1 MENNILEQKCPAC
14 GAPLKFDPSSGKMKC
29 EWCESVFEID
39 ELPQE
44 EGPAV
49 SAAAEAPMP
58 EEAPRPDPELGQ
70 LSLYNCRSC
79 GAEIIANPETAAL
92 ICPYCGN
99 NIVLA
104 DKVTGNLKPD
114 GVVPFRITPKEL
126 PAAVRKFYKGKNLL
140 PRGFFSDANIG
151 TVQGVYVP
159 FWIYDCEVSGNM
171 TFSGQ
176 RVNSFR
182 RGDYVI
188 TETSHYSLLRD
199 VSMDFAGVSA
209 DASRKMDDA
218 LMDSL
223 EPFDLGEI
231 KPFDIKYLSGYVADR
246 FDVEAEDVKNRANL
260 RMLNTA
266 YDLVSS
272 RTTGGYLSVVPT
284 GNDLKVNRKGLKYV
298 LLPVY
303 VFDLE
308 HGGKSYPF
316 AVNGQTGKVVG
327 DLPTSKATS
336 ALWFLKTFGIGLGAA
351 VLLSLLTN
359 L

>member
-1 MENNILEQKCPAC
+1 MDNILEQKCVAC
-14 GAPLKFDPSSGKMKC
+14 GAPLKFDPATGKMKC
-29 EWCESVFEID
+29 EWCESIYDIE

-44 EGPAV
+44 YTAPV
-49 SAAAEAPMP
+49 SAAAAAPMP
-58 EEAPRPDPELGQ
+58 EEAPQPDPELGR
-70 LSLYNCRSC
+70 LSVYNCRSC
-79 GAEIIANPETAAL
+79 SAEVIADPETAAL

-104 DKVTGNLKPD
+104 DKLAGSLKPD
-114 GVVPFRITPKEL
+114 GIVPFRIEPKKL
-126 PAAVRKFYKGKNLL
+126 PAAVRQFYKGKNLL

-159 FWIYDCEVSGNM
+159 FWIYDCAVSGDM
-171 TFSGQ
+171 SFSAQ

-182 RGDYVI
+182 RGDYII
-188 TETSHYSLLRD
+188 TETSHYSLMRD
-199 VSMDFAGVSA
+199 VYMDFEGVTA
-209 DASRKMDDA
+209 DASKRMDDA

-223 EPFDLGEI
+223 EPFDLSDI

-246 FDVEAEDVKNRANL
+246 FDMAADDVKNRANL

-266 YDLVSS
+266 SDIVSS
-272 RTTGGYLSVVPT
+272 RTTGGYLSVAPM
-284 GNDLKVNRKGLKYV
+284 GNDLRVNRKKLKYV

-308 HGGKSYPF
+308 HGGKKYPF

-327 DLPTSKATS
+327 DLPTSGATS
-336 ALWFLKTFGIGLGAA
+336 ALWFLKTFGIGLGATI
-351 VLLSLLTN
+351 LLSLLTN